1 MHRIK
6 FDPSMRLVSPVQIS
20 SVCPACRAAVV
31 FEELPEL
38 RDIKSEDG
46 STRIGFRR
54 CPNPDCSQMVAY
66 AAVGKVLRLW
76 PAMRLDFDPRGIP
89 SAVVETFEEALTCH
103 AGACYRTAAMAIRLT
118 LETICDDQSAEGE
131 NLHQRINA
139 LVEKVV
145 LPRPLLEVM
154 HDIRWLGN
162 DAAHTEL
169 KKFQGVGPEE
179 VEVAIA
185 LTKEIM
191 KGLYQLDGLVERF
204 RALKK
209 I

>member
-1 MHRIK
+1 
-6 FDPSMRLVSPVQIS
+6 
-20 SVCPACRAAVV
+20 
-31 FEELPEL
+31 
-38 RDIKSEDG
+38 
-46 STRIGFRR
+46 
-54 CPNPDCSQMVAY
+54 
-66 AAVGKVLRLW
+66 
-76 PAMRLDFDPRGIP
+76 MRLDFDPRGIP